1 MKLVELGGLVAF
13 HQDPPDGHAYWL
25 RHTAAMFVRQGMS
38 HADALAA
45 LTLNGARIFHV
56 DDRIGSLEAGKDAD
70 IAILGGEDPLAYES
84 LVMRVFVDGVEV
96 FNRATGT
103 NVFGDVVPE
112 GW

>member
-1 MKLVELGGLVAF
+1 
-13 HQDPPDGHAYWL
+13 
-25 RHTAAMFVRQGMS
+25 MFVRQGMS

-56 DDRIGSLEAGKDAD
+56 DDRIGTLEAGKDAD
-70 IAILGGEDPLAYES
+70 VVILGGEDPLAYES
-84 LVMRVFVDGVEV
+84 LVLRVFVDGVEV
-96 FNRATGT
+96 FNRASGH